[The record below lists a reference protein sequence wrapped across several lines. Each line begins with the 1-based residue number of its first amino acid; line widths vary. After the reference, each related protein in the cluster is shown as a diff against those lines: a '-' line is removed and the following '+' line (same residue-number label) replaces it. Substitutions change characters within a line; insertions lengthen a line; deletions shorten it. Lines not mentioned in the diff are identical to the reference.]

1 MAGRPVW
8 PGIFPGARLKRAHKA
23 EIIEAFDTTGTVKEA
38 RSMGFGAALVGV
50 DIKTDK
56 GELLMGADIHFTIEH
71 RDPHDGLGWVGVFW
85 SDAPYSP
92 PSYNHTAYDNNA
104 NISAEEQRR
113 RMDDGVHPFG
123 RLSRRD
129 YEFFGR
135 LAGVRRDGPDPNGVP
150 PDASVMTQRIV
161 ARWEGYGHS
170 HGHMSLREFVK
181 RKILDDNTLAEA
193 AKSKLQGGDPIAE
206 YLGDCVDDG
215 YDSDITLDDNTRVV
229 FFFDN

>member
-1 MAGRPVW
+1 MAGHPVW

-23 EIIEAFDTTGTVKEA
+23 EIIEAFDTTTGTVKEA

-50 DIKTDK
+50 DIKMNK
-56 GELLMGADIHFTIEH
+56 GGLLMGADIHFTIEH

-85 SDAPYSP
+85 SDALHSP
-92 PSYNHTAYDNNA
+92 SSYNPTAYDNDA

-113 RMDDGVHPFG
+113 RMDRDVHPFG
-123 RLSRRD
+123 RLGRRD

-150 PDASVMTQRIV
+150 SDASALTQRCV
-161 ARWEGYGHS
+161 MRWEGDGHS
-170 HGHMSLREFVK
+170 HVHMTLREFVK
-181 RKILDDNTLAEA
+181 RKIITDVTIADA

-206 YLGDCVDDG
+206 YLGDCIDDDG
-215 YDSDITLDDNTRVV
+215 ITLDDNTRVIAW
-229 FFFDN
+229 FDN

>member
-8 PGIFPGARLKRAHKA
+8 PGIFPGARLSRAHKA
-23 EIIEAFDTTGTVKEA
+23 KIIEAFDTTGTVKEA

-85 SDAPYSP
+85 SDASYSP
-92 PSYNHTAYDNNA
+92 SCYNTGYAYSQNA

-123 RLSRRD
+123 RLGRRD

-150 PDASVMTQRIV
+150 PDASVMTQRVV
-161 ARWEGYGHS
+161 ARWEGAGHS
-170 HGHMSLREFVK
+170 HAHMSLREFVK

-206 YLGDCVDDG
+206 YLGDCVDD
-215 YDSDITLDDNTRVV
+215 DNDITLDDNTRVV
-229 FFFDN
+229 FWFDN

>member
-1 MAGRPVW
+1 
-8 PGIFPGARLKRAHKA
+8 
-23 EIIEAFDTTGTVKEA
+23 
-38 RSMGFGAALVGV
+38 MGFGAAVFGV

-56 GELLMGADIHFTIEH
+56 GEILMGADIHFVIEH
-71 RDPHDGLGWVGVFW
+71 NNPEDGLGWVGVFW
-85 SDAPYSP
+85 SDAPHSP
-92 PSYNHTAYDNNA
+92 PIYNTGYMYDQNA
-104 NISAEEQRR
+104 NITPEEQRR
-113 RMDDGVHPFG
+113 RMDHGVHPFG
-123 RLSRRD
+123 RLGRRD

-150 PDASVMTQRIV
+150 PDASVMTQRVV
-161 ARWEGYGHS
+161 ARWKGDGHS

-206 YLGDCVDDG
+206 YLGNCVDE
-215 YDSDITLDDNTRVV
+215 SNDITLDDNTRVV

>member
-50 DIKTDK
+50 GIKTDK

-85 SDAPYSP
+85 SDAPHSP
-92 PSYNHTAYDNNA
+92 QSYNTGYAYDQNA
-104 NISAEEQRR
+104 NITPEEQRR
-113 RMDDGVHPFG
+113 RMDHGVHPFG
-123 RLSRRD
+123 RLGRRD
-129 YEFFGR
+129 YEFFAR
-135 LAGVRRDGPDPNGVP
+135 LAGVRGDGPEPNGVP
-150 PDASVMTQRIV
+150 PDASVMSQRCV
-161 ARWEGYGHS
+161 LRWEGDGHS
-170 HGHMSLREFVK
+170 HGHMTLREFVK
-181 RKILDDNTLAEA
+181 RKIVSDDSLAEA

-206 YLGDCVDDG
+206 YLGDCVDD
-215 YDSDITLDDNTRVV
+215 DNDITLDDNTRVV
-229 FFFDN
+229 FWFDN

>member
-85 SDAPYSP
+85 SDAPHSP
-92 PSYNHTAYDNNA
+92 RSYNAEYLHSGNVT
-104 NISAEEQRR
+104 ISPEEHHR
-113 RMDDGVHPFG
+113 RMDRGVHPFG
-123 RLSRRD
+123 RLGRRD
-129 YEFFGR
+129 YKFFAR
-135 LAGVRRDGPDPNGVP
+135 LAGVRGDGPESNGVP
-150 PDASVMTQRIV
+150 SDASALTQRCV
-161 ARWEGYGHS
+161 MRWEGDGHS
-170 HGHMSLREFVK
+170 HVHMTLHEFVK
-181 RKILDDNTLAEA
+181 RKIISDDSLAEA

-206 YLGDCVDDG
+206 YLGDRINDDG
-215 YDSDITLDDNTRVV
+215 ITLDDNTRVIAW
-229 FFFDN
+229 FDN

>member
-1 MAGRPVW
+1 MAGHPVW
-8 PGIFPGARLKRAHKA
+8 PGIFPGARLSRARKA
-23 EIIEAFDTTGTVKEA
+23 EIIEAFDPSGTVKEA
-38 RSMGFGAALVGV
+38 RSMGFGAAVFGV

-56 GELLMGADIHFTIEH
+56 GEILMGADIHFTIEH

-85 SDAPYSP
+85 SDAPHSP
-92 PSYNHTAYDNNA
+92 SGYNRTAYVNNA

-113 RMDDGVHPFG
+113 RMDGDVHPFG
-123 RLSRRD
+123 RLGRRD

-135 LAGVRRDGPDPNGVP
+135 LAGVRRDGPNPNGVP
-150 PDASVMTQRIV
+150 PDASAMTQRV
-161 ARWEGYGHS
+161 VVRWEGDGHS

-206 YLGDCVDDG
+206 YLGDCVDE
-215 YDSDITLDDNTRVV
+215 SNDITLDDNTRVV